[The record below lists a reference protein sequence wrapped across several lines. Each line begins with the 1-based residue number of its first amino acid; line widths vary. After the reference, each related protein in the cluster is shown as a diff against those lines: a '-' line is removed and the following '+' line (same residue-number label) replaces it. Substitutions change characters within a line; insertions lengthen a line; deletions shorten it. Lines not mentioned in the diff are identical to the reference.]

1 MKNIC
6 NLSFIFIL
14 YLERRIND
22 RKKPNDTN
30 GFRYTYE
37 KNGLLVYAIKEE
49 PDKLPI
55 TYEYAYSDG
64 KIKQIR
70 INKYIDNISY
80 QFPLEYLYDE
90 DGVKGFSY
98 RYRIK
103 DSTEITHKMYLYKK
117 NILGDIIGIY
127 EYNNDGNNNCTLI
140 EVASYKY
147 DAYGNHKVYNS
158 EGIEETSK
166 LHIDNIN
173 PLRYRGYYYDVE
185 TQLFYCNSRYY
196 SPELCR
202 WISPD
207 SIEYL
212 DPKTIN
218 GLNLYCYCKGNPVL
232 YVDPDGESALFFA
245 LSVLLSTMIAVV
257 IMAVEDENSFVSGPK
272 AEFTG
277 VEISTDNFKNADISF
292 ISFEAYVAKREKKK
306 RDKFNGYT
314 YAKLLNFGMTF
325 DHKSRIKP
333 IDTDFSILEFGYSN
347 DYFSISVAIGSKP
360 IDISLNLINIFQSIF

>member
-1 MKNIC
+1 M
-6 NLSFIFIL
+6 
-14 YLERRIND
+14 
-22 RKKPNDTN
+22 
-30 GFRYTYE
+30 
-37 KNGLLVYAIKEE
+37 
-49 PDKLPI
+49 
-55 TYEYAYSDG
+55 
-64 KIKQIR
+64 
-70 INKYIDNISY
+70 
-80 QFPLEYLYDE
+80 
-90 DGVKGFSY
+90 
-98 RYRIK
+98 
-103 DSTEITHKMYLYKK
+103 
-117 NILGDIIGIY
+117 
-127 EYNNDGNNNCTLI
+127 
-140 EVASYKY
+140 
-147 DAYGNHKVYNS
+147 
-158 EGIEETSK
+158 
-166 LHIDNIN
+166 
-173 PLRYRGYYYDVE
+173 
-185 TQLFYCNSRYY
+185 
-196 SPELCR
+196 
-202 WISPD
+202 
-207 SIEYL
+207 
-212 DPKTIN
+212 
-218 GLNLYCYCKGNPVL
+218 YCYCKGNPVL